1 MRIEHKKFKCIECNT
16 KFDTYAENC
25 LACGANILKSEDI
38 QRKSTYLMLIILSLS
53 STSTLLYLMENE
65 LINILSGVFGLIAIL
80 AIYSQAGT
88 TDFLVLNTM
97 EFSERRQILM

>member
-1 MRIEHKKFKCIECNT
+1 MYNLFIFIQKMKNNLSTIASNDLT
-16 KFDTYAENC
+16 
-25 LACGANILKSEDI
+25 LKPV
-38 QRKSTYLMLIILSLS
+38 LIGMTRMTFRLVL
-53 STSTLLYLMENE
+53 
-65 LINILSGVFGLIAIL
+65 FGLIAIL

>member
-1 MRIEHKKFKCIECNT
+1 MRIMAAYQLF
-16 KFDTYAENC
+16 
-25 LACGANILKSEDI
+25 
-38 QRKSTYLMLIILSLS
+38 
-53 STSTLLYLMENE
+53 LYTVVG
-65 LINILSGVFGLIAIL
+65 SFGLIAIL

>member
-1 MRIEHKKFKCIECNT
+1 MAAYQLF
-16 KFDTYAENC
+16 
-25 LACGANILKSEDI
+25 
-38 QRKSTYLMLIILSLS
+38 
-53 STSTLLYLMENE
+53 LYTVVG
-65 LINILSGVFGLIAIL
+65 GVFCLIAIL